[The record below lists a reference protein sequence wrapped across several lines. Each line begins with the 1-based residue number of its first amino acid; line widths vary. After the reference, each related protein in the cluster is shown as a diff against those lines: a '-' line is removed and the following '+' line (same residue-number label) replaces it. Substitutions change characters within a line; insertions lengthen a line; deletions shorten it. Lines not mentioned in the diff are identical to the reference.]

1 MSWCFLKARYQK
13 MSDYLPIA
21 NNFVFN
27 YSLDPNFIKLDKS
40 IQLILFKGMNNP
52 TEHVMEGTG

>member
-1 MSWCFLKARYQK
+1 MSWFFLKARHHK
-13 MSDYLPIA
+13 MPDRLPIA
-21 NNFVFN
+21 NHFFVN

-40 IQLILFKGMNNP
+40 IQHILFKGMNNP